1 MSLGSKGTI
10 SDDHMI
16 FLAGRKQYDNRSQ
29 RIYGVSDL
37 NALAE
42 NSSINMPEESLER
55 ALLSNSMS
63 TSIDDTSSLHSYES
77 STSDFS
83 HSDTVPQRV
92 TLPRS
97 SPNSSRLLRRD
108 IDALS
113 QGSNDTGSHQLT
125 HAVSVDVNEMR
136 HNVSCV
142 FTINIYVSINAS
154 VCPLSTFMCLLI
166 HLCVHYQH
174 LCVHKIYKFIYYF
187 RVLA

>member
-29 RIYGVSDL
+29 RIYGDSDL
-37 NALAE
+37 NTLAE

-63 TSIDDTSSLHSYES
+63 TSINETSSLHSYES

-83 HSDTVPQRV
+83 HSDSIPQRV

-97 SPNSSRLLRRD
+97 SSNSSRLLRRD
-108 IDALS
+108 IDASS
-113 QGSNDTGSHQLT
+113 QGSNDTGSSHQLT
-125 HAVSVDVNEMR
+125 HVMSLDVNEMR
-136 HNVSCV
+136 QNVSCV
-142 FTINIYVSINAS
+142 
-154 VCPLSTFMCLLI
+154 
-166 HLCVHYQH
+166 HY
-174 LCVHKIYKFIYYF
+174 
-187 RVLA
+187 